1 MKYFI
6 KKIYLIS
13 FFLLI
18 LLFNFEANARDKN
31 LKYSRQNISNYFL
44 GVVSLKKNNTTS
56 GFKYLDRVQSLSKIH
71 SNYNINFIRT
81 LVLLEKFDLAFA
93 FANKLKDEG
102 KLFFEADLL
111 LGIEALINNDYL
123 NSKKYFSK
131 LNNFSQY
138 NLFFEDFLGSV
149 LMSSSEASL
158 KNKKKSFE
166 ILDQIPKR
174 FKNLKQI
181 QNTFLHCYFET
192 PEVESSFKKLISNKK
207 YSFSRYN
214 FFLVNYLISNKKEA
228 AAKRLLEDKKNL
240 YNSNLLIKQTRD
252 FIKNKQ
258 IKKIENMF
266 SCKDSNDIIAEI
278 LYVIANLHST
288 EENYQLSNFYLK
300 ISLFLNNKF
309 IPNKT
314 LLAENFY
321 KQKKYNLSKKTYDS
335 LKKIGSIYSWYSSI
349 NSSIILLT
357 TDSEKKAISYLK
369 KNFNLIPNP
378 NFGHY
383 YDMANF
389 LKDNDSFKEAIK
401 YYSLALKNIEKDNT
415 LTAQILYRRGT
426 SYERIDEWDKAE
438 IDLLESLKISPE
450 QAHVLN
456 YLAYSWIEKGV
467 KINKALAM
475 LTKATELRK
484 NDGYIIDSLGWAY
497 FKNKNY
503 ELAKKYLQQA
513 VELMPLDPVVND
525 HYADVLWMSNQ
536 SIQARYFWKHVL
548 NLENTKEELKE
559 TINKKLVFGISK
571 KL

>member
-13 FFLLI
+13 LFLSI
-18 LLFNFEANARDKN
+18 LLFNFETNAKDKN
-31 LKYSRQNISNYFL
+31 LKYSKQNISNYFL
-44 GVVSLKKNNTTS
+44 GVVSLNQNNTTS
-56 GFKYLDRVQSLSKIH
+56 GFKYLDRAQSLSNIH

-93 FANKLKDEG
+93 FANKLKNEK

-111 LGIEALINNDYL
+111 LGIEALINDDYL

-131 LNNFSQY
+131 LNNLSQY

-149 LMSSSEASL
+149 LMSSAEASL

-166 ILDQIPKR
+166 ILDKIPER

-181 QNTFLHCYFET
+181 QSSFLHCYFET
-192 PEVESSFKKLISNKK
+192 SEVESSFKKLINNKK

-214 FFLVNYLISNKKEA
+214 FFLANYLILNKNEI
-228 AAKRLLEDKKNL
+228 AAKRLLENKKNT
-240 YNSNLLIKQTRD
+240 YNSNLLIKQTKD
-252 FIKNKQ
+252 FIENKK
-258 IKKIENMF
+258 IKKIEKMF
-266 SCKDSNDIIAEI
+266 NCKNPNDIVAEI

-309 IPNKT
+309 LPNKT

-321 KQKKYNLSKKTYDS
+321 NQKRYDLSRKTYNS
-335 LKKIGSIYSWYSSI
+335 LKKIGSIYSWYASL

-357 TDSEKKAISYLK
+357 TDGEKKAISYLT
-369 KNFNLIPNP
+369 KNFSSISNP

-389 LKDNDSFKEAIK
+389 LKDNDSFKESIK
-401 YYSLALKNIEKDNT
+401 YYSLALKNIEKNNS
-415 LTAQILYRRGT
+415 LTAKILHRRGT
-426 SYERIDEWDKAE
+426 SYERIDDWEKAE
-438 IDLLESLKISPE
+438 VDLLNSLKISPD

-456 YLAYSWIEKGV
+456 YLAYSWIEKGI
-467 KINKALAM
+467 KINKALGM
-475 LTKATELRK
+475 LKKATELRK

-503 ELAKKYLQQA
+503 KLAKKYLQQA

-536 SIQARYFWKHVL
+536 NIQARYFWKHVL
-548 NLENTKEELKE
+548 NLENTKKELKE
-559 TINKKLVFGISK
+559 SINKKLVFGISK

>member
-467 KINKALAM
+467 KINKALVM

>member
-6 KKIYLIS
+6 KKIYLII

-18 LLFNFEANARDKN
+18 VFFNSTTNASDEK
-31 LKYSRQNISNYFL
+31 LKYSREDVSNYFL
-44 GVVSLKKNNTTS
+44 GIVNLNKNNTTS
-56 GFKYLDRVQSLSKIH
+56 GFKYLDRVQSLSSKH
-71 SNYNINFIRT
+71 LNYNINFIRS

-93 FANKLKDEG
+93 FANKLKKED

-111 LGIEALINNDYL
+111 LGIESLINNDYL

-138 NLFFEDFLGSV
+138 NLFFEDFLGRV
-149 LMSSSEASL
+149 LMSWSEASL
-158 KNKKKSFE
+158 NNKKKSFE
-166 ILDQIPKR
+166 ILNKIPKR
-174 FKNLKQI
+174 FKNLKEI
-181 QNTFLHCYFET
+181 QNSFLHCYFGTNET
-192 PEVESSFKKLISNKK
+192 KLSFEKLIGNEQ

-214 FFLVNYLISNKKEA
+214 FFLANYLISNQNDMK
-228 AAKRLLEDKKNL
+228 AKSLVENKKNI

-252 FIKNKQ
+252 FIKNKK
-258 IKKIENMF
+258 IKKITNMF
-266 SCKDSNDIIAEI
+266 SCKNQNDVVAEI

-309 IPNKT
+309 TPNKT

-321 KQKKYNLSKKTYDS
+321 KQKKYDLSKKTYKS
-335 LKKIGSIYSWYSSI
+335 IKKIGSVYSWYASL

-357 TDSEKKAISYLK
+357 TDDEKKAISNLQ
-369 KNFNLIPNP
+369 KNFKLISNP

-389 LKDNDSFKEAIK
+389 LKDNGNFEEAIK
-401 YYSLALKNIEKDNT
+401 YYSLALKNTEKDNT
-415 LTAQILYRRGT
+415 LISTVLYKRGT
-426 SYERIDEWDKAE
+426 SYERIDEWEKAE
-438 IDLLESLKISPE
+438 IDLQASLKIIPD

-456 YLAYSWIEKGV
+456 YLAYSWIEQGIN
-467 KINKALAM
+467 INKALSM
-475 LTKATELRK
+475 LKKATELRA

-497 FKNKNY
+497 FKSGKYY
-503 ELAKKYLQQA
+503 EAKKYLQRA

-525 HYADVLWMSNQ
+525 HYADALWMSNQ
-536 SIQARYFWKHVL
+536 IIQARYFWKHVL
-548 NLENTKEELKE
+548 NLENAKDDLKE
-559 TINKKLVFGISK
+559 NINKKLIFGINK

>member
-6 KKIYLIS
+6 KKIYLI
-13 FFLLI
+13 FLFLSI
-18 LLFNFEANARDKN
+18 LLFNSETNAKDKN
-31 LKYSRQNISNYFL
+31 LKYSKQNISNYFL
-44 GVVSLKKNNTTS
+44 GVVSLNKNNTTS
-56 GFKYLDRVQSLSKIH
+56 GFKYLDRTQSLSNIH
-71 SNYNINFIRT
+71 YNYNTNFIRT

-93 FANKLKDEG
+93 FANKLKSKN

-131 LNNFSQY
+131 LNNLSQY

-149 LMSSSEASL
+149 LMSSAEASL

-166 ILDQIPKR
+166 ILDKIPKR

-181 QNTFLHCYFET
+181 QSSFLHCYFET
-192 PEVESSFKKLISNKK
+192 SEVESSFKKLISNKK

-214 FFLVNYLISNKKEA
+214 FFLANYLISNKNEIS
-228 AAKRLLEDKKNL
+228 AKQLLENKKNI

-252 FIKNKQ
+252 FIENKKT
-258 IKKIENMF
+258 KKIEKMF
-266 SCKDSNDIIAEI
+266 SCKNTNDIVAEI

-309 IPNKT
+309 IANKT

-321 KQKKYNLSKKTYDS
+321 NQKRYDLSRKTYNS
-335 LKKIGSIYSWYSSI
+335 LKKIGPIYSWYSSL

-357 TDSEKKAISYLK
+357 THGEKKAISYLT
-369 KNFNLIPNP
+369 KNFNSISKP

-389 LKDNDSFKEAIK
+389 LKDNNNFKESIK
-401 YYSLALKNIEKDNT
+401 YYSLALKNIEKNNT
-415 LTAQILYRRGT
+415 LTAKILHRRGT
-426 SYERIDEWDKAE
+426 SYERIDDWEKAE
-438 IDLLESLKISPE
+438 DDLLNSLKISPD

-456 YLAYSWIEKGV
+456 YLAYSWIEKGI
-467 KINKALAM
+467 KINKALGM
-475 LTKATELRK
+475 LKKATELRK

-503 ELAKKYLQQA
+503 KLAKKYLQQA

-536 SIQARYFWKHVL
+536 NIQARYFWKHVL
-548 NLENTKEELKE
+548 NLENTKRELKE
-559 TINKKLVFGISK
+559 SVNKKLVFGINK

>member
-6 KKIYLIS
+6 KKIYLI
-13 FFLLI
+13 FLFLSI
-18 LLFNFEANARDKN
+18 LLFNSETNANDKN
-31 LKYSRQNISNYFL
+31 LKYSKQNISNYFL
-44 GVVSLKKNNTTS
+44 GVVSLNKNNTTS
-56 GFKYLDRVQSLSKIH
+56 GFKYLDRAQSLSNIH
-71 SNYNINFIRT
+71 SNYNTNFIRT

-93 FANKLKDEG
+93 FANELKNKN

-131 LNNFSQY
+131 LNNLSQY

-149 LMSSSEASL
+149 LMSSAEASL

-166 ILDQIPKR
+166 ILDKIPQR

-181 QNTFLHCYFET
+181 QSSFLHCYFET
-192 PEVESSFKKLISNKK
+192 SEAESSFKKLISNKK

-214 FFLVNYLISNKKEA
+214 FFLVNYLILNKNEISAKQLLENKK
-228 AAKRLLEDKKNL
+228 NN

-252 FIKNKQ
+252 FIENKKT
-258 IKKIENMF
+258 KKIEKMF
-266 SCKDSNDIIAEI
+266 NCKNTNDIVAEI

-309 IPNKT
+309 LANKT

-321 KQKKYNLSKKTYDS
+321 NQKRYDLSRKTYNS
-335 LKKIGSIYSWYSSI
+335 LKKIGSIYSWYSSL

-357 TDSEKKAISYLK
+357 THGEKKAISYLT
-369 KNFNLIPNP
+369 KNFNSIPNP

-389 LKDNDSFKEAIK
+389 LKDNDNFNESIK
-401 YYSLALKNIEKDNT
+401 YYSLALKNIEKNNT
-415 LTAQILYRRGT
+415 LTAKILHRRGT
-426 SYERIDEWDKAE
+426 SYERIDDWEKAE
-438 IDLLESLKISPE
+438 VDLLNSLKISPD

-456 YLAYSWIEKGV
+456 YLAYSWIEKGI
-467 KINKALAM
+467 KINKALGM
-475 LTKATELRK
+475 LKKATELRK

-503 ELAKKYLQQA
+503 KLAKKYLQQA

-536 SIQARYFWKHVL
+536 NIQARYFWKHVL
-548 NLENTKEELKE
+548 NLENTKKELKE
-559 TINKKLVFGISK
+559 SVNKKLVFGISK